1 MKALKMTSR
10 MKRQKTMKSMQRKAK
25 ETRRSN
31 SPLFMR
37 NMPHKHDKEHIE
49 IQSHLFGTFS
59 V

>member
-1 MKALKMTSR
+1 MTSR